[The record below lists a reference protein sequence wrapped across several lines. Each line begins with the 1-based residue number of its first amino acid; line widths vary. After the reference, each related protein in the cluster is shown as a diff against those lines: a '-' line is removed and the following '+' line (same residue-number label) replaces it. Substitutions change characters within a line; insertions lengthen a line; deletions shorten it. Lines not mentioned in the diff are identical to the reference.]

1 MTRWQTKLFYMHFS
15 QIFSMTN
22 QMDEKIVM
30 MLNVDVK
37 GQETIVV
44 FMTCM
49 FISGWRDCYNTTEIH
64 NRIYDTTAVQ
74 DIYNDVKA
82 YRTMDDNS
90 SSSSNSA
97 PHSPQISAKS
107 KRRGLKKLFTS
118 TPPSAK
124 FSKSVKRQYNR
135 FFHSLQPRSHSNSLL
150 QHPASAQR
158 FNLCQHSSICHNC
171 LLCE

>member
-1 MTRWQTKLFYMHFS
+1 MHFS
-15 QIFSMTN
+15 QIVSMTN

-37 GQETIVV
+37 GKETIAV

-49 FISGWRDCYNTTEIH
+49 FVSGWRDCYNTTEIH

-74 DIYNDVKA
+74 DIYNDIKA

-90 SSSSNSA
+90 SSSSNSE

-124 FSKSVKRQYNR
+124 FSKSVKR
-135 FFHSLQPRSHSNSLL
+135 
-150 QHPASAQR
+150 
-158 FNLCQHSSICHNC
+158 
-171 LLCE
+171 